1 MILFLS
7 ILREEDVNRQQRHA
21 AINPEA
27 QKFCSYTPILLQ
39 SYTPFS

>member
-7 ILREEDVNRQQRHA
+7 ILREEDVNRQQRHG

-27 QKFCSYTPILLQ
+27 QKF
-39 SYTPFS
+39 